1 MRSASWS
8 FSWAKAVVEV
18 APNSTT
24 KAPKVRL
31 LPKFLN
37 ISLDEAKSAYSL
49 FEEHLAGLNIG
60 DTIDDE
66 SVIQSLEKAGIN
78 IDEYF
83 EKNLN
88 GTYVLTKKAEEL
100 A

>member
-1 MRSASWS
+1 M
-8 FSWAKAVVEV
+8 
-18 APNSTT
+18 
-24 KAPKVRL
+24 
-31 LPKFLN
+31 
-37 ISLDEAKSAYSL
+37 
-49 FEEHLAGLNIG
+49 AGLNIG